1 MGASGHG
8 LSVMEAARSAGF
20 TIAGFV
26 DPNSAADQI
35 EGVRVAREIDGQL
48 AKSHHFALGIGDN
61 HLRERVF
68 ARTKSEFPYSS
79 FPAIV
84 HQSAEIAKSAS
95 IGEATVILA
104 FGHVG
109 ARASI
114 GAGVIVNS
122 AASLDHESEMKDFS
136 SLAPGAKTGGNV
148 TIGIRTAV
156 GINSTILPGRSVGND
171 VVIGAQSLVTND
183 IEQSTV
189 AFGIPARATRQQ
201 SSV

>member
-26 DPNSAADQI
+26 DPNSAGDQI

-48 AKSHHFALGIGDN
+48 AKNHHFALGIGDN
-61 HLRERVF
+61 YLRERVF
-68 ARTKSEFPYSS
+68 ARTKSAFPYSS

-189 AFGIPARATRQQ
+189 AFGIPAKVMRQQ